1 MAPKSVSHNTGRV
14 GGVGNLALSS
24 VNFALFGASD
34 AYSTDRK
41 IMGRQS
47 AGKALIRGV
56 ARRWPAQPVHVFGY
70 QKSAGQA
77 IAAQLMAEGHTGS
90 VHWRPGHGDETL
102 DALGAVYYPA
112 PISLDIAR
120 ARNLRGPARYSL
132 FGVTHTLSSTGAM
145 DDVAALVMPPFKPWD
160 ALICTSNA
168 ALGVVTR
175 LQDEMREL
183 MARETGATRFNPI
196 QLPVIPLGVDAPAF
210 ESTPD
215 QAQAARQALG
225 LAPDEVAFLF
235 AGRLTFHAKANPAAL
250 YQGLEQAAARTKQPL
265 VCIEAGLY
273 PNSGV
278 ADVFAQARAALAPSV
293 RFIEVRG
300 DDDLRYRQAWR
311 AADVFVSLSDN
322 IQETYGLTP
331 VEAMAAGHPVLVS
344 DWNGYKDTVRDGV
357 DGYRIPVTL
366 PMAGAGE
373 SLAMRHATDVET
385 YDFYIGRAS
394 MSTVIDIGV
403 LADRIVSLAE
413 SPELRARLGQSGARR
428 ARELYDWPVILDR
441 YVELTN
447 QLGEIRRSAGDLPS
461 EAWVS
466 RPDPFSLFGD
476 YPTATLSN
484 DWIAAAR
491 ADEAAVQKFLSL
503 GLADY
508 VLKAPVLTPDM
519 ILGVHRAIT
528 RAGSLRV
535 GDLLT
540 GTGLAL
546 EEAVQALMWL
556 AKFDLV
562 ELRP

>member
-1 MAPKSVSHNTGRV
+1 
-14 GGVGNLALSS
+14 
-24 VNFALFGASD
+24 
-34 AYSTDRK
+34 
-41 IMGRQS
+41 MGRQS
-47 AGKALIRGV
+47 AGKALIRGI
-56 ARRWPAQPVHVFGY
+56 ARRWPTQSVHVFGY
-70 QKSAGQA
+70 QKAAGQA
-77 IAAQLMAEGHTGS
+77 IAAQLTAEGHTGS
-90 VHWRPGHGDETL
+90 VHWREGKGDDAL

-112 PISLDIAR
+112 PVAVDLAR
-120 ARNLRGPARYSL
+120 ARNLRGPSRYSL

-160 ALICTSNA
+160 ALICTSSA

-175 LQDEMREL
+175 LQDEMREV

-210 ESTPD
+210 DTAPD
-215 QAQAARQALG
+215 EAHAARTALG
-225 LAPDEVAFLF
+225 LAADEVAFLF

-250 YQGLEQAAARTKQPL
+250 YQGLEKAAARTTKPL

-273 PNSGV
+273 PNAGV
-278 ADVFAQARAALAPSV
+278 AKAFAEARAALAPSV

-373 SLAMRHATDVET
+373 SLARRHATAAET
-385 YDFYIGRAS
+385 FDFYIGRAS

-403 LADRIVSLAE
+403 LADRIVALAD
-413 SPELRARLGQSGARR
+413 SPELRARLGQSGKRR
-428 ARELYDWPVILDR
+428 AQEMYDWPVILDR
-441 YVELTN
+441 YVDLAN
-447 QLGEIRRSAGDLPS
+447 HLGDIRRSAGDLAS
-461 EAWVS
+461 EPWVS
-466 RPDPFSLFGD
+466 RPDPFALFAG
-476 YPTATLSN
+476 YPTATLAN
-484 DWIAAAR
+484 HWTAVAR
-491 ADEAAVQKFLSL
+491 GDEAAVQRFLSL

-508 VLKAPVLTPDM
+508 ILKGPTLTPDM
-519 ILGVHRAIT
+519 ILGVHRAI
-528 RAGSLRV
+528 AKKDALEV
-535 GDLLT
+535 GGLAAR
-540 GTGLAL
+540 TGLAH